1 MSRHRLVT
9 SSPVRARNHRALLV
23 CLSALMALA
32 SLLAAQ
38 GATLTATAAS
48 SQAPNATFP
57 APIKHVFVIVEEN
70 RDWADIKGN
79 ATFPYT
85 NSLLKTGTHAE
96 NYRNVPEGEKLHPSE
111 PNYIVMEAGSELGFD
126 SDHKPS
132 AKNSSDTTDHL
143 VTYLQNAGLNWK
155 SYQEDIS
162 GTYCPLE
169 DEGDYAPKHNPM
181 LFFQDVTDNNDP
193 NSANC
198 IKHVRPY
205 SELAGDLDQNTV
217 ADYNFITPNL
227 CNDMHDKGC
236 DEQADTWLSR
246 EIPKIMAS
254 EAYKDNGAIFLTW
267 DEGGKGNE
275 PIGMIVLSPLAKAG
289 YSNTIAYSHTSLLRT
304 LQEIFGVAPLLRG
317 AADATDLSDLF
328 VTGGTAA
335 PSGQSVPPSHT
346 DAVAMNGDRR
356 PSRV

>member
-1 MSRHRLVT
+1 MSRHHLVT

-48 SQAPNATFP
+48 AQAPNATFP

-70 RDWADIKGN
+70 RDWSTIKGN
-79 ATFPYT
+79 SAFPYI
-85 NSLLKTGTHAE
+85 NSLLTIGAHAE

-111 PNYIVMEAGSELGFD
+111 PNYIVMEAGSDLGFD

-132 AKNSSDTTDHL
+132 AENSSDTPDHL
-143 VTYLQNAGLNWK
+143 VTYLENAGLSWK

-162 GTYCPLE
+162 GTNCPLE

-181 LFFQDVTDNNDP
+181 LFFQDVTDDNDP

-227 CNDMHDKGC
+227 CNDMHNKGC
-236 DEQADTWLSR
+236 DKQADTWLSR

-254 EAYKDNGAIFLTW
+254 AAYKDNGAIFITW
-267 DEGGKGNE
+267 DEGTKGNE
-275 PIGMIVLSPLAKAG
+275 PIGMIVLSPLAKVG
-289 YSNTIAYSHTSLLRT
+289 YANTIAYSHTSLLRT
-304 LQEIFGVAPLLRG
+304 LQEIFGVTPLLRG

-328 VTGGTAA
+328 VTGGSATPSDHPAPPATAT
-335 PSGQSVPPSHT
+335 P
-346 DAVAMNGDRR
+346 VAMNGDRR
-356 PSRV
+356 LSWV

>member
-1 MSRHRLVT
+1 
-9 SSPVRARNHRALLV
+9 
-23 CLSALMALA
+23 MALA
-32 SLLAAQ
+32 GLFMAGLPAP
-38 GATLTATAAS
+38 GVTAS

-70 RDWADIKGN
+70 RDWATIKGN
-79 ATFPYT
+79 AAFPYI
-85 NSLLKTGTHAE
+85 NSLLAIGAHAE
-96 NYRNVPEGEKLHPSE
+96 NYRNVPEGETLHPSE
-111 PNYIVMEAGSELGFD
+111 PNYIVMEAGSNLDFD

-132 AKNSSDTTDHL
+132 AENSSDTTDHL
-143 VTYLQNAGLNWK
+143 VTYLQNAGLSWK

-162 GTYCPLE
+162 GDTCPLK

-205 SELAGDLDQNTV
+205 SELAGDLGHNTV

-227 CNDMHDKGC
+227 CNDMHDEDC

-254 EAYKDNGAIFLTW
+254 AAYKDNGAIFITW

-275 PIGMIVLSPLAKAG
+275 PIGMIVLSPLAKVS

-304 LQEIFGVAPLLRG
+304 LQEIFGVTPLLRG

-328 VTGGTAA
+328 MTDGAA
-335 PSGQSVPPSHT
+335 TPSGQTLPPSRT
-346 DAVAMNGDRR
+346 SSVAMNGDRR
-356 PSRV
+356 LSRI